1 MIKKIAFAVA
11 FALLASTATAQSA
24 IDALP
29 SADMLPEGVVQLSP
43 TVPGMGEHWGNPAD
57 MPLGPTYCVHQGKI
71 ICLEFMMAQDEFE
84 SGQSWPML
92 AGMAGL
98 PAPDHTHIGFQAAG
112 HEGFEV
118 PHYDIHMYYLSP
130 DEVAKIQPE

>member
-1 MIKKIAFAVA
+1 MRPLLTAA
-11 FALLASTATAQSA
+11 ALTLATHPVLAQDNYA
-24 IDALP
+24 ALP
-29 SADMLPEGVVQLSP
+29 GVETLPPDVVQISP
-43 TVPGMGEHWGNPAD
+43 LVPMMGEHWADPATL
-57 MPLGPTYCVHQGKI
+57 PLGPIYCVHRGKI
-71 ICLEFMMAQDEFE
+71 VCLEFMMAQDEFA

-92 AGMAGL
+92 AGMKGL
-98 PAPDHTHIGFQAAG
+98 PAPDHTQIGFQPAG

>member
-1 MIKKIAFAVA
+1 MKSFMTTL
-11 FALLASTATAQSA
+11 LLAVVASPVLAQDGYAT
-24 IDALP
+24 LP
-29 SADMLPEGVVQLSP
+29 GVETLPEGVVQISGV
-43 TVPGMGEHWGNPAD
+43 VPMMGEHWADPATL
-57 MPLGPTYCVHQGKI
+57 PLGPIYCVHQGKVV
-71 ICLEFMMAQDEFE
+71 CLEFMMAQDEFA

-98 PAPDHTHIGFQAAG
+98 PAPDHTHIGFQPAG

-130 DEVAKIQPE
+130 EEVAKIQPE